1 MHFLKRRLIKGRLTF
16 LEFETSGDSLMSKL
30 RMPQKLFHRKGM
42 SRKLRQKP
50 ESGFCIWVE
59 INNFA
64 NLLKASKPTK
74 PHSLTFS
81 GLFHLQQPPTTGH
94 QTHEVLKV
102 SIFLNQIRVSLLVFL
117 PLNRRCLEMMVE
129 NQSWTHSSKII
140 IPRMGFY
147 EYSLNLPVLIVKKTR
162 LGLGRQ
168 VIGLTRNNY

>member
-1 MHFLKRRLIKGRLTF
+1 MIKISNNQLGTFGAHFQLYTDLLVRNASEKAPTALEREGESALRMKMHFLKRPLIKGRLTF
-16 LEFETSGDSLMSKL
+16 LEFETSGDSLMPKL
-30 RMPQKLFHRKGM
+30 RMPQKLFCRKGM

-74 PHSLTFS
+74 PLSLTFS

-94 QTHEVLKV
+94 HTHEVLKV

-129 NQSWTHSSKII
+129 N
-140 IPRMGFY
+140 
-147 EYSLNLPVLIVKKTR
+147 
-162 LGLGRQ
+162 
-168 VIGLTRNNY
+168 